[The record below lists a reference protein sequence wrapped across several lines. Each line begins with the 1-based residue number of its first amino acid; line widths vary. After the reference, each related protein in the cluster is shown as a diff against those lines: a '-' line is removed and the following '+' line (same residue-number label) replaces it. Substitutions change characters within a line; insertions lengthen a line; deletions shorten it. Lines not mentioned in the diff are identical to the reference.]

1 MLMNYKNMY
10 ADLSYILRKPSIYP
24 LLSETLRKGANY
36 DKELVAYEAETSAN
50 KKASHFKGRNRLRS
64 HILYGTDFYVV
75 RNHNSDKDL
84 YTETRSALDD
94 DSFDLIT
101 RENTHNYLSR
111 K

>member
-1 MLMNYKNMY
+1 MNYENMY
-10 ADLSYILRKPSIYP
+10 ADLSYVISKPSIYP
-24 LLSETLRKGANY
+24 LLNETLRKGAKYDSQLLNY
-36 DKELVAYEAETSAN
+36 MAEVSDN

-84 YTETRSALDD
+84 YTETRAALDD
-94 DSFDLIT
+94 ESFDLIA

-111 K
+111 T